1 MYVISFVVI
10 YSILSYNT
18 FYSYQLTGSLDVNIP
33 SSR

>member
-18 FYSYQLTGSLDVNIP
+18 FYSYQLIGSLDVNIP